1 MDATYRIQDE
11 PSPSG
16 LSHVVVNPVWPLLA
30 SMLAGAWLAL
40 PWFALNSFALGSAT
54 RRREWVLAAVTLPV
68 AFLLLLGMGLLRAWE
83 VVPPG
88 AMPYLAVGL
97 TVWKLT
103 VAYQLFTLQQRS
115 FALHEYYGGTV
126 RNGMFVLLAG
136 SFFGRTAVGE
146 LLGQGLWA
154 LLLVG

>member
-1 MDATYRIQDE
+1 MDTTYRIQDE

-16 LSHVVVNPVWPLLA
+16 LSHAVVNPMWPLLA
-30 SMLAGAWLAL
+30 AMLAGAWLAL
-40 PWFALNSFALGSAT
+40 PWFALNSHALGSAT
-54 RRREWVLAAVTLPV
+54 RRREWVLAGVALPGT
-68 AFLLLLGMGLLRAWE
+68 FLLLLGMALLRRQG
-83 VVPPG
+83 VVPEG

-97 TVWKLT
+97 SVWKLT
-103 VAYQLFTLQQRS
+103 VAYLLYTLQHRS

-136 SFFGRTAVGE
+136 SFFGRRAVGE
-146 LLGQGLWA
+146 LLGQSLWA

>member
-1 MDATYRIQDE
+1 MDTTYRIQDE
-11 PSPSG
+11 PSPSA

-54 RRREWVLAAVTLPV
+54 RRREWVLVAVALPV
-68 AFLLLLGMGLLRAWE
+68 TFLLLVVKAVLYRQG
-83 VVPPG
+83 VVPEG
-88 AMPYLAVGL
+88 ALPYLDVGL

-103 VAYQLFTLQQRS
+103 VAYLLFTLQQRS

-136 SFFGRTAVGE
+136 AFFGRRAVGE

-154 LLLVG
+154 LLLLR